1 MRATNTP
8 SPPDSPIALC
18 PARHRP
24 DVQSQCSRYLILLCS
39 STFLLMPCC
48 CLGVIIY
55 GQQKPQQ
62 NCNHPSWACLQ
73 VYDGTDVGLMFK
85 NFYKITGFE
94 DVPCTLVIDPI
105 TGAKQLQ
112 LNGYVSAER

>member
-1 MRATNTP
+1 MHKSDRP
-8 SPPDSPIALC
+8 S
-18 PARHRP
+18 
-24 DVQSQCSRYLILLCS
+24 
-39 STFLLMPCC
+39 
-48 CLGVIIY
+48 CLF
-55 GQQKPQQ
+55 
-62 NCNHPSWACLQ
+62 LQ

-85 NFYKITGFE
+85 NFYRITGLE

>member
-1 MRATNTP
+1 MSGLAAHAMLPWCAAGHACSCPVAVGMWHHLGSMMHKSDRP
-8 SPPDSPIALC
+8 S
-18 PARHRP
+18 RVR
-24 DVQSQCSRYLILLCS
+24 
-39 STFLLMPCC
+39 
-48 CLGVIIY
+48 
-55 GQQKPQQ
+55 
-62 NCNHPSWACLQ
+62 LQ

-85 NFYKITGFE
+85 NFYRITGFE